1 MLLIILFFQQLLRM
15 IPKTDACILKGT
27 NGIAAEM
34 LNWQEQ
40 HQRAFV
46 FFLSLVK
53 SALNITVVFEA
64 LLNSKSTA
72 AQWNSVDLRTTQHVQ
87 GLDRCKATCLCKR

>member
-1 MLLIILFFQQLLRM
+1 MLVEPSYCKR
-15 IPKTDACILKGT
+15 

-40 HQRAFV
+40 HQHAFG

-53 SALNITVVFEA
+53 SALNINVVFEA

-72 AQWNSVDLRTTQHVQ
+72 AQWNLVDLRTTQHVR
-87 GLDRCKATCLCKR
+87 GLDTYKATSLFK

>member
-1 MLLIILFFQQLLRM
+1 MIL
-15 IPKTDACILKGT
+15 KTDAVRTLILQET

-40 HQRAFV
+40 HQHAFA

-72 AQWNSVDLRTTQHVQ
+72 AQWNSVDSENYSACARI
-87 GLDRCKATCLCKR
+87 RYKATSLFK

>member
-1 MLLIILFFQQLLRM
+1 M
-15 IPKTDACILKGT
+15 ILKTNGGRTFILQET

-40 HQRAFV
+40 HQHAFV

-72 AQWNSVDLRTTQHVQ
+72 AQWNSVDLRTTQHVR
-87 GLDRCKATCLCKR
+87 GLDTYKATSLFK